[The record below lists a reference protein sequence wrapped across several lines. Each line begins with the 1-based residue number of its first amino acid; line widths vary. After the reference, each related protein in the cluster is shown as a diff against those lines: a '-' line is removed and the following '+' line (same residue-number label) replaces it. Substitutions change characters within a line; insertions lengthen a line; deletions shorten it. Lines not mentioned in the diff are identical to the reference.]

1 MKLNRNIIQL
11 SLVSVGIFLILGTYF
26 LYPKIKEKKFIQNET
41 VVKEQDVEKKTKDS
55 VFENVEYKGI
65 YNVNNSFTVKSKKAK
80 ISDEDPNLVY
90 LTSMNVTFHMQDGK
104 VINITSEKGKY
115 NKVTYDC
122 FFEDNVRAT
131 DSQTIIKADNL
142 DLLSSEDYAN
152 VYNNVFLTSD
162 NGSLK
167 ADRIHYNF
175 IKKLYQVTMFDEKT
189 VKKKFRI
196 IKFKSKPILSVKN
209 ISKSFDSRVI
219 LRKIDIH
226 LNKGEMLGLLG
237 SNGAGKSTFM
247 NIVLGLLKCDFGDIF
262 LGNTKLTNLAIHQ
275 RSKLGIAYLPQQT
288 SIFRGLTVYE
298 NLLAIAQIAIKK
310 NAEQKEI
317 VEKLMAEFSIT
328 HLRDVKATALSGGE
342 RRRTEIARCLINN
355 PKVLLLD
362 EPFAGVDLL
371 SIQDI
376 KGLLLKLQARGCA
389 VLVTDHNASQLLS
402 VVDRAYVIAN
412 GIIVANGTPR
422 QIASN
427 NEAKKLYF
435 GENFTY

>member
-1 MKLNRNIIQL
+1 MSNI
-11 SLVSVGIFLILGTYF
+11 
-26 LYPKIKEKKFIQNET
+26 
-41 VVKEQDVEKKTKDS
+41 
-55 VFENVEYKGI
+55 
-65 YNVNNSFTVKSKKAK
+65 
-80 ISDEDPNLVY
+80 
-90 LTSMNVTFHMQDGK
+90 
-104 VINITSEKGKY
+104 
-115 NKVTYDC
+115 
-122 FFEDNVRAT
+122 
-131 DSQTIIKADNL
+131 
-142 DLLSSEDYAN
+142 
-152 VYNNVFLTSD
+152 
-162 NGSLK
+162 
-167 ADRIHYNF
+167 
-175 IKKLYQVTMFDEKT
+175 
-189 VKKKFRI
+189 KKFRI
-196 IKFKSKPILSVKN
+196 IKFKSKPILTAKS
-209 ISKSFDSRVI
+209 ISKSFGERVI

-247 NIVLGLLKCDFGDIF
+247 NIVLGLLKSDFGDIF
-262 LGNTKLTNLAIHQ
+262 LGNTKLTSLAIHD

-298 NLLAIAQIAIKK
+298 NLLGIAQIVKK
-310 NAEQKEI
+310 GSVEQKEI
-317 VEKLMAEFSIT
+317 VERLMAEFSIT

-412 GIIVANGTPR
+412 GIIVANGTPH
-422 QIASN
+422 QIVNTS
-427 NEAKKLYF
+427 EAKKLYF
-435 GENFTY
+435 GEDFTI